1 MRIALVTAIAAHGL
15 DEDMG
20 PLLAALQA
28 AAVRA
33 EVLAWDD
40 PTVSWARFDAALLRS
55 TWDYARRHAEFLAW
69 CERVGALTR
78 LLNPLELVRWNS
90 DKHYL
95 AELERAGVAIVPTV
109 FLEPG
114 ADPESLPPLPEFV
127 VKPAVGAGSRDAARY
142 RAGQRPAAVA
152 HARRLLDTGRSVM
165 VQPYLAAVD
174 AVGETAMIFHDGRY
188 SHAVRKDA
196 LLHPEGA
203 ASDRPADALF
213 AAESIAAR
221 EPDGAE
227 LELARRVLAAC
238 PDPRPA
244 YARVD
249 VLPAAE
255 GPRLLELEL
264 VEPSLFFAH
273 APGAADRFVQSL
285 LARLH

>member
-15 DEDMG
+15 DEDMD

-28 AAVRA
+28 AGIRA
-33 EVLAWDD
+33 QVLAWDD
-40 PTVSWARFDAALLRS
+40 ATVSWARFDAAVLRS
-55 TWDYARRHAEFLAW
+55 TWDYARRHAEFLGW

-78 LLNPLELVRWNS
+78 LLNPHGLVRWNI

-95 AELERAGVAIVPTV
+95 AELERAGVPIVPTV

-114 ADPESLPPLPEFV
+114 ADPDSLPSLPEFV
-127 VKPAVGAGSRDAARY
+127 VKPAVGAGSRDTGRYHAQQRAA
-142 RAGQRPAAVA
+142 ALA
-152 HARRLLDTGRSVM
+152 HVRRLLETGRSVM
-165 VQPYLAAVD
+165 VQPYLDAVD

-196 LLHPEGA
+196 LLRPEGS
-203 ASDRPADALF
+203 ASDHPADALF
-213 AAESIAAR
+213 APECISAR
-221 EPDGAE
+221 DPDGAE

-249 VLPAAE
+249 VLPDAG

-273 APGAADRFVQSL
+273 APGAADRFVKSL